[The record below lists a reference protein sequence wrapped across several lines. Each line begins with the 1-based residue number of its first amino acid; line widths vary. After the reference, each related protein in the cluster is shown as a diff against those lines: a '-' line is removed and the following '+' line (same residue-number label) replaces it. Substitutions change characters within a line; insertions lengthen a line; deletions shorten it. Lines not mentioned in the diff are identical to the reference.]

1 MTFSVL
7 RPFNA
12 LRPFRTPL
20 VGDDKILQPVL
31 LIDGEGNVLL
41 DGDGNALIQGYRRVT
56 PQE

>member
-1 MTFSVL
+1 MSLQAF

-41 DGDGNALIQGYRRVT
+41 DGDGNALTQGYRRVT